1 MSAVPGQP
9 EPGSQ
14 PVGQPVPATPSTP
27 PTPPGQPAAGS
38 QPPASGG
45 AAGSPQP
52 TPAGAVTPGV
62 KPGTPMTPKAPWTSY
77 IKPVA
82 WALVA
87 IYVVVFVFVNR
98 TIVQINFIFF
108 KTDVALIFVL
118 VGMTL
123 IGAGLAIGVLV
134 ATRRRAAKKAAAPT
148 PKTGARPAQSSP
160 KKVGK

>member
-14 PVGQPVPATPSTP
+14 PPSQTGPTAP
-27 PTPPGQPAAGS
+27 PSAPTAGQPAAGS
-38 QPPASGG
+38 RAPTAGGPAG
-45 AAGSPQP
+45 APQAGPV
-52 TPAGAVTPGV
+52 GAVTPGV
-62 KPGTPMTPKAPWTSY
+62 KPGTPMTPKTPWTSY

-87 IYVVVFVFVNR
+87 IYAVIFVFLNR
-98 TIVQINFIFF
+98 SIVQIDFIFF

-123 IGAGLAIGVLV
+123 IGAALGIGVVV
-134 ATRRRAAKKAAAPT
+134 ATRRRAAKKAAAP
-148 PKTGARPAQSSP
+148 GAAADGPSAKSATRKA
-160 KKVGK
+160 GK

>member
-14 PVGQPVPATPSTP
+14 PAVPPVPTVPAGQPVTGSA
-27 PTPPGQPAAGS
+27 PPGGGGR
-38 QPPASGG
+38 ASGS
-45 AAGSPQP
+45 AAAPP
-52 TPAGAVTPGV
+52 VGAVTPGV

-87 IYVVVFVFVNR
+87 IYVVVFVFINR
-98 TIVQINFIFF
+98 SIVQIDFLFF

-134 ATRRRAAKKAAAPT
+134 ATRRRAAKKAAAP
-148 PKTGARPAQSSP
+148 APAPAKSSS
-160 KKVGK
+160 KKAGK